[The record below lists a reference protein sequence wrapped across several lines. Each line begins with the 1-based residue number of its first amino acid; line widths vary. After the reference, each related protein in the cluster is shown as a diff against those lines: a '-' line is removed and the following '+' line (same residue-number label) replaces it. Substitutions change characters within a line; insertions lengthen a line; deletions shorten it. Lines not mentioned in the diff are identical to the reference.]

1 VIPYSTQFIE
11 EDDIAAVV
19 DVLKSSHL
27 TQGAKV
33 EAFEDAIASYV
44 GARYCVTFNS
54 ATSALLGCVC
64 HCRNW

>member
-1 VIPYSTQFIE
+1 MLPYSTQFIE

-19 DVLKSSHL
+19 NILKSSHL

-33 EAFEDAIASYV
+33 EAFEEAIAEYV

-54 ATSALLGCVC
+54 ATSALLGALT
-64 HCRNW
+64 